1 MPNAPIPSQR
11 PVQRPLVLFILSLGL
26 PLSFPAMRQPV
37 DPGEGEGRDC
47 ERLWGGRDAR
57 APGGLSSRN
66 VVAPKEVHRSS
77 CLFVSIRG
85 SSSSN
90 DQPFLLLWSARQR
103 GTWLSTLHSSLSTLH
118 SFDKWLRATSRIPC
132 KGASRPVHRKHC
144 LAACPTNISRPLTT
158 RARFRASRSSRVS
171 RGL

>member
-66 VVAPKEVHRSS
+66 VVAPKEIHRSS
-77 CLFVSIRG
+77 CLFVFIRG
-85 SSSSN
+85 SSLLN
-90 DQPFLLLWSARQR
+90 DQPFLLLCSARQR
-103 GTWLSTLHSSLSTLH
+103 ETPLSTQSTCP
-118 SFDKWLRATSRIPC
+118 DAKWLKATSRIPC

-158 RARFRASRSSRVS
+158 RARLRASRSSRVS